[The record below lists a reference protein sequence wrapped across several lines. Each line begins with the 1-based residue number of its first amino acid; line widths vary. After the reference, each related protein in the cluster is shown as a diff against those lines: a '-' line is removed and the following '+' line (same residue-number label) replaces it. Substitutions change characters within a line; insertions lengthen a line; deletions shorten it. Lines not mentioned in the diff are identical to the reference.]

1 MLTTERRRPA
11 RGIFKRHD
19 RAADVGWRFRLHEI
33 IFEADTRGGKLF
45 DVALMLAIVASVAV
59 VMIESLPDVES
70 ALASQLLRVE
80 WAFTILFTIEY
91 FARIAAVKHPSRY
104 IFSFFGMVDLLA
116 ILPTWISLVLPGG
129 QPLIVIRALRLIRVF
144 RVLKLGHYLVGAE
157 ELSDALRDSRPKII
171 VFLAAVAS
179 IAVVMGAL
187 LYLIEGEENGFTSI
201 PRGVYWAIVTM
212 TTVGY
217 GDISPQTVPGQFAAM
232 LLMLT
237 GYAIIAVP
245 TGIVSAAI
253 ARRGTPAISTQ
264 ACLEC
269 SREGHDP
276 DAGYC
281 KFCGAELRPEDATG

>member
-1 MLTTERRRPA
+1 MPPAERRGPR

-19 RAADVGWRFRLHEI
+19 RPADVGWRFHLHEV
-33 IFEADTRGGKLF
+33 IFEADTRAGKVF

-59 VMIESLPDVES
+59 VMIESLPDVGQEF
-70 ALASQLLRVE
+70 AVRLLRIE

-91 FARIAAVKHPSRY
+91 AARIAAVKQPSRY
-104 IFSFFGMVDLLA
+104 IFSFFGLVDLLA

-129 QPLIVIRALRLIRVF
+129 QALIAIRVLRLIRVF
-144 RVLKLGHYLVGAE
+144 RVLKLGHYVVGAE
-157 ELSDALRDSRPKII
+157 ELTDALRESRPKIV

-179 IAVVMGAL
+179 IAVVMGSL

-217 GDISPQTVPGQFAAM
+217 GDISPQTTAGQFAAI

-245 TGIVSAAI
+245 TGIVSVAI
-253 ARRGTPAISTQ
+253 ARQGSDAISTQ
-264 ACLEC
+264 ACLKC
-269 SREGHDP
+269 GHEGHDP
-276 DAGYC
+276 DAEYC
-281 KFCGAELRPEDATG
+281 KYCGTELYPGNQA